1 MQLGIIG
8 LPTSGKTTIFN
19 ALTRGNAATS
29 AVSSGKFE
37 SHVGTVAVPDPRV
50 DRLSTM
56 FMPRKTIYAQIR
68 FNDVAGL
75 QKGISSSGGL
85 SGALLTQLS
94 QNDALVYVIRAFED
108 DAIPH
113 SEGAVDPRRDIQILE
128 TELILSDMSIV
139 ERRMERVDASLKKAK
154 ADERDAYLAEQAL
167 LTRLAASLEQE
178 IPVRDVEMTTAEE
191 KILRGFQL
199 MTQKPVLLILNVG
212 DSDNDPSADVE
223 EDSHQRT
230 ATVILRGRLEAE
242 IAQLEPADAAEFL
255 SEYKID
261 EPGLNRG
268 VRLAYDLLGLMS
280 FFTVGE
286 DEVRAWTVDRGATAV
301 EAAGA
306 IHTDL
311 QRGFIRAEVISY
323 QDMIDSATMAVAR
336 AKGLLR
342 LEGRDYVVQDG
353 DILNIRF
360 NI

>member
-19 ALTRGNAATS
+19 ALTKGDAATS
-29 AVSSGKFE
+29 AVSTGKIE

-50 DRLSTM
+50 DRLSAM
-56 FMPRKTIYAQIR
+56 FKPRKTIYAQIR

-108 DAIPH
+108 DTIPH
-113 SEGAVDPRRDIQILE
+113 SEGDVDPRRDVRILD
-128 TELILSDMSIV
+128 TELLLSDLGIV
-139 ERRMERVDASLKKAK
+139 ERRMERIEAALPKAK
-154 ADERDAYLAEQAL
+154 GDERDAYLAEQPV
-167 LTRLAASLEQE
+167 LTRLAAALEQE
-178 IPVRDVEMTTAEE
+178 IPVRDVEMTPAEE
-191 KILRGFQL
+191 KLLRGFQF
-199 MTQKPVLLILNVG
+199 MTQKPVLLLLNVG
-212 DSDNDPSADVE
+212 DSGNDRSAEVQDY
-223 EDSHQRT
+223 HHRK
-230 ATVILRGRLEAE
+230 TVTVVLKGRLEAE
-242 IAQLEPADAAEFL
+242 IAQLEPEDAAEFL
-255 SEYKID
+255 MEYGIE

-268 VRLAYDLLGLMS
+268 VSLAYDLLGLMS

-323 QDMIDSATMAVAR
+323 QDMIDSGTMAVAR
-336 AKGLLR
+336 SKGLLR
-342 LEGRDYVVQDG
+342 LEGRDYIVRDG
-353 DILNIRF
+353 DSLNIRF

>member
-1 MQLGIIG
+1 M
-8 LPTSGKTTIFN
+8 
-19 ALTRGNAATS
+19 RRTS
-29 AVSSGKFE
+29 AVSTGKLE
-37 SHVGTVAVPDPRV
+37 SHVGTVSVPDPRV
-50 DRLSTM
+50 AKLSAM
-56 FMPRKTIYAQIR
+56 FNPRKTIYAQIR

-108 DAIPH
+108 DAVPH
-113 SEGAVDPRRDIQILE
+113 VEGSVDPQRDIRILE

-139 ERRMERVDASLKKAK
+139 ERRMERVEASLHKAK
-154 ADERDAYLAEQAL
+154 ADEREAYQAEQAL
-167 LTRLAASLEQE
+167 LSRLAVSLEQE
-178 IPVRDVEMTTAEE
+178 VPVRDVDITPAEE

-199 MTQKPVLLILNVG
+199 MTQKPVLLVLNVG
-212 DSDNDPSADVE
+212 DSEVDGTSESLDYE
-223 EDSHQRT
+223 RHRKT
-230 ATVILRGRLEAE
+230 TTVTLKGRLEAE
-242 IAQLEPADAAEFL
+242 IAQLNPEDAVEFL
-255 SEYKID
+255 AEYDIA
-261 EPGLNRG
+261 EPGLNRA
-268 VRLAYDLLGLMS
+268 VRQAYDLLGLMS

-311 QRGFIRAEVISY
+311 QRGFIRAEVIGY
-323 QDMIDSATMAVAR
+323 QDMIDSGTMAVAR
-336 AKGLLR
+336 SKGLLR

>member
-29 AVSSGKFE
+29 AVSSGKLE
-37 SHVGTVAVPDPRV
+37 SHVGTVAVADPRV

-113 SEGAVDPRRDIQILE
+113 SEGTVDPRRDIQILE

-167 LTRLAASLEQE
+167 LARLAASLEQE
-178 IPVRDVEMTTAEE
+178 IPVRDVEMTPAEE

-212 DSDNDPSADVE
+212 DGDPDRSAE
-223 EDSHQRT
+223 MQGYSHQRT
-230 ATVILRGRLEAE
+230 AMVVLRGRLEAE
-242 IAQLEPADAAEFL
+242 IAQLDPADAAEFL
-255 SEYKID
+255 SEYDID
-261 EPGLNRG
+261 EPGLNRA

-301 EAAGA
+301 AAAGA

-323 QDMIDSATMAVAR
+323 KDMLDSGTMAVAR